1 MGLTVKTPFRFC
13 SGFCCKLKIICSS
26 KGFYSLLY
34 IFCRSCLLLIVF
46 LSWVPLMDFEWVKAV
61 SSSVKD
67 LLKARSSLS
76 LGSGDIPAIW
86 AECFEYS

>member
-1 MGLTVKTPFRFC
+1 MP
-13 SGFCCKLKIICSS
+13 
-26 KGFYSLLY
+26 
-34 IFCRSCLLLIVF
+34 LI
-46 LSWVPLMDFEWVKAV
+46 DFEWVNTA